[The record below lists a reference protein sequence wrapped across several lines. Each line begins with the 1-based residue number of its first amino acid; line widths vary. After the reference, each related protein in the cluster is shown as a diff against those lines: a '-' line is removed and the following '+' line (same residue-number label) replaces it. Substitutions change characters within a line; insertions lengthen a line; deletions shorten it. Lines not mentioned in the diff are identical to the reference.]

1 MYNSISL
8 ATSKQQAL
16 VFLNTI
22 RLRQLS
28 YFVDCGCMASVVA
41 YVGRVYILMD
51 KKMNQKNKI
60 SIQNGTF
67 KYLQIAFLQD
77 FGGCKTTNNQRIKTK
92 AFVKNS

>member
-1 MYNSISL
+1 
-8 ATSKQQAL
+8 
-16 VFLNTI
+16 
-22 RLRQLS
+22 
-28 YFVDCGCMASVVA
+28 
-41 YVGRVYILMD
+41 
-51 KKMNQKNKI
+51 MNQKNKI